1 MELVSANTRNFLFLT
16 ISQYNDQQKDVRAR
30 VSMRR
35 DQPFWE
41 GGNSFIACESFRIS
55 ASPSPGG
62 LYYKEITP
70 DFFLG
75 ARVDESDGDATWN
88 PVAHDDP
95 DRLVNPAIDVGRS
108 NDVMHLNNPKIT
120 TSTYALE
127 DTHVIEGDLRLAL
140 NVSFK
145 ENRTRDMI
153 ERFSRYF
160 NPKQLTRGSYVRCKG
175 LDTEDPP
182 VACWVSGTVDR
193 APSQLVTG
201 NGVGSA
207 NLFTPKLEFKG
218 PGPFL
223 EALQANA
230 GLNVGD
236 AVGVDFVAYNEGALD
251 SESFE
256 KLLRKVLSSGTA
268 YIECNHGN
276 KNGSPSFVS
285 PVVDGPV
292 FRFRGPRG
300 LQTKNDHLI
309 SLNGV
314 LTEVVN
320 WKAPMQI
327 GTKLL
332 ASSGKHAMVTKMDKS
347 WITEYSP
354 GRFQVSAVVEL
365 TVAGKAGVDGPL
377 TEAAIRQAFSLTAS
391 SLKTQDVTGATIQV
405 NIDNWDGKDD
415 PPPAQGQPD
424 TRKDAPSKMGSADYL
439 FLRKDNQKQLNLVR
453 HADSVNTRTVYTP
466 NEFFRV
472 FNAENRETVVPWSLS
487 TDANGGFVVNW
498 EPKDTKNY
506 TSLIV
511 SKTMTEELGLNT
523 YMTFDGLSGSG
534 EEEKEQYATISRP
547 EDYMTDNFSNAFSTV
562 LSSQLWEDEN
572 LAKHFDWTTAK
583 AAENLGYG
591 TDAWL
596 VDGSKVK
603 IMSVYER
610 SGTNEDSHEIRIY
623 GDYVE
628 EDGLEFYQYHSL
640 PPHARLGNTGEVS
653 VESFSTYSQIDLVIP
668 NLPFQPMLGSNTDNR
683 ILASLRLPFEY
694 GTNNDATGR
703 VTSTNFS
710 YYGDLLYNSDSSRSY
725 LRITTDQQLYDCD
738 VEARLIK
745 RNGEMSR
752 MKIPYKGQFQVK
764 LRFLQTQ

>member
-62 LYYKEITP
+62 LFYKEITP

-75 ARVDESDGDATWN
+75 ARVDESNGDATWN
-88 PVAHDDP
+88 PVDNEGA
-95 DRLVNPAIDVGRS
+95 DRLQNAAIDVGRS
-108 NDVMHLNNPKIT
+108 PDVLQLKNPKIT
-120 TSTYALE
+120 TSTYALK
-127 DTHVIEGDLRLAL
+127 DSHVIEGDLRLAL
-140 NVSFK
+140 NVEFK
-145 ENRTRDMI
+145 ENRTRDLI

-175 LDTEDPP
+175 FDTEEPP
-182 VACWVSGTVDR
+182 AACWVSGTVDR

-207 NLFTPKLEFKG
+207 NLFTPKFEFKAS
-218 PGPFL
+218 GPFL
-223 EALQANA
+223 AQLIGMEAGFGQA
-230 GLNVGD
+230 VQ
-236 AVGVDFVAYNEGALD
+236 FVVYNEGGLD

-268 YIECNHGN
+268 YMECNHG
-276 KNGSPSFVS
+276 KKDGSPSFVH
-285 PVVDGPV
+285 PVVDGAV

-300 LQTKNDHLI
+300 LQTKNNHL
-309 SLNGV
+309 LDQNGV
-314 LTEVVN
+314 VAEVVH
-320 WKAPMQI
+320 WKAPLQI

-332 ASSGKHAMVTKMDKS
+332 ASSGKHAMVTKLDKS

-354 GRFQVSAVVEL
+354 GLFQVTCVVEL
-365 TVAGKAGVDGPL
+365 TAAGVAGVAGPL
-377 TEAAIRQAFSLTAS
+377 DDVAIRQAFSLTAS

-405 NIDNWDGKDD
+405 NIDNWDGKADD
-415 PPPAQGQPD
+415 SK
-424 TRKDAPSKMGSADYL
+424 TVPSKMGNADYL

-453 HADSVNTRTVYTP
+453 HADSENTRTLYTP

-472 FNAENRETVVPWSLS
+472 FNAENRETKVPWSLS

-498 EPKDTKNY
+498 EPQDTKNY

-547 EDYMTDNFSNAFSTV
+547 DDYMSDNFSNAFSTV
-562 LSSQLWEDEN
+562 LSSQLWADEN
-572 LAKHFDWTTAK
+572 LGVHFDWTTAM

-603 IMSVYER
+603 IMSVAER

-640 PPHARLGNTGEVS
+640 PPHARLGNRGEVS

-745 RNGEMSR
+745 RTGEMTR

>member
-62 LYYKEITP
+62 LYYKQITP

-75 ARVDESDGDATWN
+75 ARVDESAGDATWN
-88 PVAHDDP
+88 PTEANDP
-95 DRLVNPAIDVGRS
+95 DRLITAEIAAGRGQDVLWMVNPVIAEIPQTLE
-108 NDVMHLNNPKIT
+108 N
-120 TSTYALE
+120 TYE
-127 DTHVIEGDLRLAL
+127 IVGDLRLAM
-140 NVSFK
+140 NPEFQ
-145 ENRTRDMI
+145 ENRTKDML

-160 NPKQLTRGSYVRCKG
+160 NPKALTRGSYVRLLG
-175 LDTEDPP
+175 SDSDDAP
-182 VACWVSGTVDR
+182 CWVSGTVDI

-207 NLFTPKLEFKG
+207 KLFTPRIQFKAAM
-218 PGPFL
+218 PFL
-223 EALQANA
+223 AELQDEDMK
-230 GLNVGD
+230 VGD
-236 AVGVDFVAYNEGALD
+236 PQPVEFVVLNDSNLNSEDFV
-251 SESFE
+251 
-256 KLLRKVLSSGTA
+256 KLLRTLVSSGNA
-268 YIECNHGN
+268 YIECNN
-276 KNGSPSFVS
+276 STKDPNFVL
-285 PVVDGPV
+285 PVVDGPA
-292 FRFRGPRG
+292 FRIVGPNG
-300 LQTKNDHLI
+300 LQTKNMHLI
-309 SLNGV
+309 ENGILSEPV
-314 LTEVVN
+314 S
-320 WKAPMQI
+320 WKWPLKI
-327 GTKLL
+327 GTKLV
-332 ASSGKHAMVTKMDKS
+332 ASSGKHAMVTKITMP
-347 WITEYSP
+347 WITEYAP
-354 GRFQVSAVVEL
+354 GKFS
-365 TVAGKAGVDGPL
+365 VAAIVAMTTEGKARVDGGQL
-377 TEAAIRQAFSLTAS
+377 DNARIAQNFSITAS
-391 SLKTQDVTGATIQV
+391 SRKTQAVTGATVQV
-405 NIDNWDGKDD
+405 NIDNWDGKADNTK
-415 PPPAQGQPD
+415 A
-424 TRKDAPSKMGSADYL
+424 APSTFTGNIERLYRRQD
-439 FLRKDNQKQLNLVR
+439 DQKQLNLVR
-453 HADSVNTRTVYTP
+453 HADSMNTRTVYTP

-472 FNAENRETVVPWSLS
+472 FNAENRETKVPWSLS

-498 EPKDTKNY
+498 EPQDKKNY

-523 YMTFDGLSGSG
+523 YMTFDGLTGSG

-547 EDYMTDNFSNAFSTV
+547 EDYMVDNFSNAFSTV
-562 LSSQLWEDEN
+562 LASQLWGD
-572 LAKHFDWTTAK
+572 ADHAQHFDWTTAK
-583 AAENLGYG
+583 AADNLGYG
-591 TDAWL
+591 TEAYL
-596 VDGSKVK
+596 VDGSKVT
-603 IMSVYER
+603 IMSVSER

-623 GDYVE
+623 ADYVE
-628 EDGLEFYQYHSL
+628 EDGMQFYQYHNL
-640 PPHARLGNTGEVS
+640 PPHARLGNRGEVS

-745 RNGEMSR
+745 RTGEMSR